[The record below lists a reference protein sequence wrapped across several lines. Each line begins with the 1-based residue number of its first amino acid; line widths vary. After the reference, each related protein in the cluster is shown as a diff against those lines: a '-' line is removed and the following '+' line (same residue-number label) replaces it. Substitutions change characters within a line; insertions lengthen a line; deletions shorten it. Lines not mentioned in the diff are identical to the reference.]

1 MIRGI
6 LMSAAGLARAFRVQ
20 RPSLAFGHS
29 KRCAFFGSCAP
40 GTSSLRC
47 CRLFAHSLLA
57 LWLPLAAGAAEPP
70 PNVVVILADDLGY
83 GDLGCYGHPSIRTP
97 HLDRMAAEGMR
108 FTDFYSAAE
117 VCTPSR
123 TALLTGRYPI
133 RSGMC
138 HDRFRVL
145 RTKSTGHLPDD
156 ETTLA
161 ELLRGRGYATGCFGK
176 WHLGNFTLNPAG
188 APARHGFDAFV
199 GLPHSNDMD
208 PAGQIPRGASGS
220 PDPQP
225 EWWKAGVY
233 RGVGDAIEEVARP
246 VDQTTLTDRTVD
258 DALAFIDAQ
267 AARPFFLYVPLSFP
281 HVPLFASAEFRGRSP
296 RGLYGDVVAELD
308 AGVGRILDRLR
319 ERGLAERTLVVFSSD
334 NGPWLIMNQ
343 QGGSAGLLRDGKGST
358 WEGGMRVPA
367 IAWWP
372 GKIAAGQVHRG
383 VATMLDL
390 FPTVAAL
397 AGAALPADR
406 PIDGI
411 DLRKALMA
419 NEPVPREAFFY
430 YRGQQLFAVRS
441 GRWKAHLSTQGA
453 YGDPAPVRHDPP
465 QLYDLDVDPGERFD
479 VAAGHPD
486 EAARLVALARAHEA
500 SFQPPPSQLVSTTD
514 DPALPP
520 SVKPGAA
527 AGIQRR
533 LPPAAPPLA
542 ELVAKLDDAG
552 RGAWQ
557 AVPGRLADLRQR
569 FAALPPADPQG
580 RAEVGVFLKAVDYA
594 LSCGEWWEP
603 AHLARA
609 TWALDEA
616 EGRIAALAD
625 GKTPWRTQTGPVA
638 LGFRSALDG
647 TVQPYGIV
655 VPEGL
660 DPARPAPVWIWL
672 HGRGERDTDL
682 HFLWQKGRKSG
693 EFFPTDAIVL
703 MPFGRYCNGWKG
715 PGTTDVFEALDA
727 LAAVR
732 PIDRDRVVL
741 AGFSMG
747 GAGAWGI
754 GARRTDRFCAIHGG
768 AGFVDTARFMG
779 LSATDVPP
787 WESRL
792 WLLTDVPPVVRNLLN
807 IPAIA
812 YSGEVDRQR
821 AASEIMVESLAAEGR
836 ELPHVIGAGM
846 AHKYDEPS
854 KAAIA
859 TFLAPAVAAG
869 RPRSPDRVHW
879 AGTTLADGGAWW
891 VEPLALGE
899 HCAPARIDAVRDR
912 SAPCAGIDLTTANV
926 TALRLGEITGPCRI
940 DIDGTVVE
948 ADGGPEGI
956 VLARADLTPDGAWG
970 RVSPA
975 ALPPRRK
982 RPGLTGPIDD
992 AINSP
997 FIVVGPTDPG
1007 LNPAVDAFVAAE
1019 LAHFKARWHDL
1030 FRGELPLVPAA
1041 EVTAEMLATKHLV
1054 LFGDPRSNPL
1064 VARVLPGLT
1073 LVWDGKEVVVG
1084 PGTPAARRFPA
1095 AGHVPVL
1102 VQPNP
1107 LAAPT
1112 ADAPGRYV
1120 VLNSGVTFR
1129 EEDDKSN
1136 ALQNARLPDWA
1147 VIDLATPPDGLIPG
1161 RVVAADFFD
1170 ERWNVRPGR

>member
-1 MIRGI
+1 MIRARVT
-6 LMSAAGLARAFRVQ
+6 SA
-20 RPSLAFGHS
+20 
-29 KRCAFFGSCAP
+29 
-40 GTSSLRC
+40 
-47 CRLFAHSLLA
+47 LA
-57 LWLPLAAGAAEPP
+57 LALGLGLPLAAGAAETP

-83 GDLGCYGHPSIRTP
+83 GDLGCYGHPTIRTP

-156 ETTLA
+156 EITLA

-225 EWWKAGVY
+225 AWWKAGVY
-233 RGVGDAIEEVARP
+233 RGSGDAIEEVVRP
-246 VDQTTLTDRTVD
+246 VDQTTLTPRTVD
-258 DALAFIDAQ
+258 DAVAFIGDH

-281 HVPLFASAEFRGRSP
+281 HVPLFASADFRGKSP
-296 RGLYGDVVAELD
+296 RGLYGDVVEELD
-308 AGVGRILDRLR
+308 ANVGRILAALR
-319 ERGLAERTLVVFSSD
+319 ERGLAERTLVIFSSD

-372 GKIAAGQVHRG
+372 GTIAPGQVHHG
-383 VATMLDL
+383 VATMLDIL
-390 FPTVAAL
+390 PTVAAL
-397 AGAALPADR
+397 AGAPLPADR
-406 PIDGI
+406 PIDGV
-411 DLRKALMA
+411 DLRQALVA
-419 NEPVPREAFFY
+419 NEPVEREAFYY

-441 GRWKAHLSTQGA
+441 GRWKAHLATQGS

-465 QLYDLDVDPGERFD
+465 QLYDLAVDPGERFD
-479 VAAGHPD
+479 VAAAHPD
-486 EAARLVALARAHEA
+486 EAARLVKLARAHEA
-500 SFQPPPSQLVSTTD
+500 SFQPPPSQLVATTD
-514 DPALPP
+514 DPATPAA
-520 SVKPGAA
+520 VKPGQGAA
-527 AGIQRR
+527 IQRR
-533 LPPAAPPLA
+533 LPPVAPALD
-542 ELVAKLDDAG
+542 ELVAKLDEPA
-552 RGAWQ
+552 RAAWQ
-557 AVPGRLADLRQR
+557 AVPDRLAALGKRL
-569 FAALPPADPQG
+569 AALPPGDPQA
-580 RAEVGVFLKAVDYA
+580 RAEVEVLLKGVHYA
-594 LSCGEWWEP
+594 RDCGEWWEP

-616 EGRIAALAD
+616 EARMAALAD

-638 LGFRSALDG
+638 LGFRSKLDG
-647 TVQPYGIV
+647 SVQPYGIV
-655 VPEGL
+655 VPDRL

-682 HFLWQKGRKSG
+682 HFLWQKSRKSG

-727 LAAVR
+727 LSALR
-732 PIDRDRVVL
+732 PIDRDRIVL

-779 LSATDVPP
+779 MAATDVPP
-787 WESRL
+787 WEARL

-807 IPAIA
+807 LPAIA

-821 AASEIMVESLAAEGR
+821 AASEIMVEALAAEGR

-854 KAAIA
+854 KARIA
-859 TFLAPAVAAG
+859 AFLAPAVAAG
-869 RPRSPDRVHW
+869 RPRSPDTVHW

-891 VEPLALGE
+891 VEPVALAE
-899 HCAPARIDAVRDR
+899 HCAAARVDAVRDR
-912 SAPCAGIDLTTANV
+912 SAPRADLDVTTANI
-926 TALRLGEITGPCRI
+926 TALRLREVDGPCRI
-940 DIDGTVVE
+940 DIDGTVLE
-948 ADGGPEGI
+948 GRGDADGVVLVREG
-956 VLARADLTPDGAWG
+956 LRPDGAWAIG
-970 RVSPA
+970 SAA
-975 ALPPRRK
+975 ALPAKRK

-992 AINSP
+992 AFNSP
-997 FIVVGPTDPG
+997 FVVVGPTGPG
-1007 LNPAVDAFVAAE
+1007 FHPAVDGFVAAE
-1019 LAHFKARWHDL
+1019 LAHFTARWHDL
-1030 FRGELPLVPAA
+1030 FRGELPVVAA
-1041 EVTAEMLATKHLV
+1041 ADVTPELLAAKHLV

-1064 VARVLPGLT
+1064 VAKVLAGLP
-1073 LVWDGKEVVVG
+1073 LEWDEREVVIA
-1084 PGTPAARRFPA
+1084 PRSPAARKFPA
-1095 AGHVPVL
+1095 ARHVPVL
-1102 VQPNP
+1102 IQPNP
-1107 LAAPT
+1107 LAPPSA
-1112 ADAPGRYV
+1112 AAPGRYV
-1120 VLNSGVTFR
+1120 VLNSGITFR

-1147 VIDLATPPDGLIPG
+1147 VIDLLTSPDGLAPG
-1161 RVVAADFFD
+1161 RIVAAEFFD
-1170 ERWNVRPGR
+1170 EAWQVPVPLR

>member
-1 MIRGI
+1 MIRARVT
-6 LMSAAGLARAFRVQ
+6 SA
-20 RPSLAFGHS
+20 
-29 KRCAFFGSCAP
+29 
-40 GTSSLRC
+40 
-47 CRLFAHSLLA
+47 LA
-57 LWLPLAAGAAEPP
+57 LALGLPLAAGAAETP

-83 GDLGCYGHPSIRTP
+83 GDLGCYGHPTIRTP

-138 HDRFRVL
+138 NDRFRVL

-156 ETTLA
+156 EITLA

-208 PAGQIPRGASGS
+208 PAGRIPRGASGS

-225 EWWKAGVY
+225 EWWKAGIY
-233 RGVGDAIEEVARP
+233 RGVGDAIEEVVRP
-246 VDQTTLTDRTVD
+246 VDQTTLTPRTVD
-258 DALAFIDAQ
+258 AAVAFIADQ

-296 RGLYGDVVAELD
+296 RGLYGDVVEELD
-308 AGVGRILDRLR
+308 ANVGRILAALR
-319 ERGLAERTLVVFSSD
+319 ERGLAERTLVIFSSD

-372 GKIAAGQVHRG
+372 GTIAPGQVHHG
-383 VATMLDL
+383 VATMLDIL
-390 FPTVAAL
+390 PTVAAL
-397 AGAALPADR
+397 AGAPLPADR
-406 PIDGI
+406 PIDGV
-411 DLRKALMA
+411 DLRQALVA
-419 NEPVPREAFFY
+419 NEPVEREAFYY

-441 GRWKAHLSTQGA
+441 GRWKAHLATQGA
-453 YGDPAPVRHDPP
+453 YGDPTPVRHDPP
-465 QLYDLDVDPGERFD
+465 QLYDLAVDPGERFD
-479 VAAGHPD
+479 VAAAHPD
-486 EAARLVALARAHEA
+486 EAARLVRLARAHEA
-500 SFQPPPSQLVSTTD
+500 SFQPPPSQLVATTD
-514 DPALPP
+514 DPATPAA
-520 SVKPGAA
+520 VKPGQGAA
-527 AGIQRR
+527 IQRR
-533 LPPAAPPLA
+533 LPPVAPALD
-542 ELVAKLDDAG
+542 ELVAKLDEPA
-552 RGAWQ
+552 RAAWQ
-557 AVPGRLADLRQR
+557 AVPDRLAALGKRL
-569 FAALPPADPQG
+569 AALPPGDPQA
-580 RAEVGVFLKAVDYA
+580 RAEVEVLLKGVHYA
-594 LSCGEWWEP
+594 RDCGEWWEP
-603 AHLARA
+603 PHLARA

-616 EGRIAALAD
+616 EARMAALAD

-638 LGFRSALDG
+638 LGFRSKLDG
-647 TVQPYGIV
+647 SVQPYGIV
-655 VPEGL
+655 VPERL
-660 DPARPAPVWIWL
+660 DPARPVPVWIWL

-682 HFLWQKGRKSG
+682 HFLWQKSRKSG

-727 LAAVR
+727 LAALR
-732 PIDRDRVVL
+732 PIDRDRIVL

-779 LSATDVPP
+779 LAATDVPP
-787 WESRL
+787 WEARL

-807 IPAIA
+807 LPAIA

-854 KAAIA
+854 KARIA
-859 TFLAPAVAAG
+859 AFLAPAVAAG
-869 RPRSPDRVHW
+869 RPRSPDTVHW

-891 VEPLALGE
+891 VVPVALAE
-899 HCAPARIDAVRDR
+899 HCAAARVDAVRDR
-912 SAPCAGIDLTTANV
+912 SAPRADLDVTTANI
-926 TALRLGEITGPCRI
+926 TALRLREVDGPCRI
-940 DIDGTVVE
+940 EIDGTVLDGRGD
-948 ADGGPEGI
+948 ADGVVLVREG
-956 VLARADLTPDGAWG
+956 LRPDGAWRIG
-970 RVSPA
+970 SAA
-975 ALPPRRK
+975 ALPAKRK

-992 AINSP
+992 AFNSR
-997 FIVVGPTDPG
+997 FVVVGPTGPG
-1007 LNPAVDAFVAAE
+1007 FHPAVDAFVAAE

-1030 FRGELPLVPAA
+1030 FRGELPVVAA
-1041 EVTAEMLATKHLV
+1041 GDVTPELLATKHLV

-1064 VARVLPGLT
+1064 VAQVIGGLPLA
-1073 LVWDGKEVVVG
+1073 WSESEVVIA
-1084 PGTPAARRFPA
+1084 PQSPHARTFAAAR
-1095 AGHVPVL
+1095 HVPVL
-1102 VQPNP
+1102 IQPNP
-1107 LAAPT
+1107 LAPPSA
-1112 ADAPGRYV
+1112 AAPGRYV
-1120 VLNSGVTFR
+1120 VLNSGITFR

-1147 VIDLATPPDGLIPG
+1147 VIDLLTPPDGLAPG
-1161 RVVAADFFD
+1161 RIVAAEFFD
-1170 ERWNVRPGR
+1170 EAWQVPVPLR

>member
-1 MIRGI
+1 MRTALVMCVALVGHGVAV
-6 LMSAAGLARAFRVQ
+6 AAD
-20 RPSLAFGHS
+20 
-29 KRCAFFGSCAP
+29 
-40 GTSSLRC
+40 
-47 CRLFAHSLLA
+47 
-57 LWLPLAAGAAEPP
+57 PP
-70 PNVVVILADDLGY
+70 PNVVIVLADDLGY

-108 FTDFYSAAE
+108 FTDFYSAGE

-123 TALLTGRYPI
+123 AALLTGRYAI

-156 ETTLA
+156 EVTLP
-161 ELLRGRGYATGCFGK
+161 ELLRGRGYATACFGK
-176 WHLGNFTLNPAG
+176 WHLGNFAVNPAG
-188 APARHGFDAFV
+188 APGRHGFDVFA

-208 PAGQIPRGASGS
+208 PTGQIPRGASGR
-220 PDPQP
+220 PDP
-225 EWWKAGVY
+225 EAAWWNAGWY
-233 RGVGDAIEEVARP
+233 RGTAEGTELVEQP
-246 VDQTTLTDRTVD
+246 LDQTTLTRRAVD
-258 DALAFIDAQ
+258 GAVGFIAEQ
-267 AARPFFLYVPLSFP
+267 GQKPFFLYVPLSFP
-281 HVPLFASAEFRGRSP
+281 HVPLFASEGFRGRSP
-296 RGLYGDVVAELD
+296 RGLYGDVVEELD
-308 AGVGRILDRLR
+308 AGVGRILDALR
-319 ERGLAERTLVVFSSD
+319 QRGLAERTLVVFSSD

-343 QGGSAGLLRDGKGST
+343 QGGSAGLLREGKGST

-372 GKIAAGQVHRG
+372 GRIAAGQVHRG

-397 AGAALPADR
+397 AGAALPTDR
-406 PIDGI
+406 PIDGV
-411 DLRKALMA
+411 DLGGVLSGGAA
-419 NEPVPREAFFY
+419 APREAFFY
-430 YRGQQLFAVRS
+430 YRGQQLFAVRA
-441 GRWKAHLSTQGA
+441 GRWKAHFATQGA

-465 QLYDLDVDPGERFD
+465 QLYDLEADAGERFD
-479 VAAGHPD
+479 VAAEHPA
-486 EAARLVALARAHEA
+486 EVARLVALARAHEA
-500 SFQPPPSQLVSTTD
+500 SFAPPPSQLVSTTD
-514 DPALPP
+514 DPAPP
-520 SVKPGAA
+520 PAVKPGEAA
-527 AGIQRR
+527 VIRRR
-533 LPPAAPPLA
+533 LPPPAPPVE
-542 ELVAKLDDAG
+542 ELVAKLDEPG
-552 RGAWQ
+552 RAAWQ
-557 AVPGRLADLRQR
+557 AVPGRLAGLRTR
-569 FAALPPADPQG
+569 LAALPVGDDQA
-580 RAEVGVFLKAVDYA
+580 RAEVEVLLKAVDYA
-594 LSCGEWWEP
+594 VACGEWWEP
-603 AHLARA
+603 GHFARA
-609 TWALDEA
+609 DWALGEA
-616 EGRIAALAD
+616 EARLTDVAAGR
-625 GKTPWRTQTGPVA
+625 TPWRTKTGPVA
-638 LGFRSALDG
+638 LGFRSRLDG
-647 TVQPYGIV
+647 SLQPYGIV

-660 DPARPAPVWIWL
+660 DPTRPVPVWIWL

-682 HFLWQKGRKSG
+682 HFLWQKQRKSG

-727 LAAVR
+727 LAALR
-732 PIDRDRVVL
+732 PIDRDRIVL

-754 GARRTDRFCAIHGG
+754 GARRTDRFCAVHGG

-779 LSATDVPP
+779 MSATDVPP

-807 IPAIA
+807 LPAIA

-821 AASEIMVESLAAEGR
+821 AASEIMVEALAAEGR
-836 ELPHVIGAGM
+836 ALPHVIGAGM

-869 RPRSPDRVHW
+869 RPRSPDQVHW

-899 HCAPARIDAVRDR
+899 HCAPARIDAARDR
-912 SAPCAGIDLTTANV
+912 DGARSDVDLTTTNV
-926 TALRLGEITGPCRI
+926 TALRIEEITGPCRI
-940 DIDGTVVE
+940 AIDGTALLVE
-948 ADGGPEGI
+948 RAADGL
-956 VLARADLTPDGAWG
+956 VLARAGLAPDGAWG
-970 RVSPA
+970 IASGET
-975 ALPPRRK
+975 LPQRRK

-992 AINSP
+992 AFNSP
-997 FIVVGPTDPG
+997 FIVVGPTGPG

-1041 EVTAEMLATKHLV
+1041 EVTPEMLATKHLV

-1064 VARVLPGLT
+1064 VARVLPGLP

-1120 VLNSGVTFR
+1120 VLNSGITFR

-1147 VIDLATPPDGLIPG
+1147 VIDLATPPDALIPG